1 MFDGLETAFDS
12 DGPHPSTLQG
22 AQWGHRAI
30 VVTPELIIL
39 IKKRKGLWPFLNIN
53 LNHPPSSLRSPE
65 SLGRLQ

>member
-22 AQWGHRAI
+22 AQWGHHAI
-30 VVTPELIIL
+30 VVTPELMIL

-53 LNHPPSSLRSPE
+53 S
-65 SLGRLQ
+65 